1 VQGCL
6 KSALLLVG
14 SDHTEL
20 DEVAIEEVTPKLTIG
35 ISCGWFPKGY
45 PHADPNEHAVFAATD
60 GNATIVAV
68 ADGHHGFDAAGA
80 AITAIAEAATA
91 PTDETAQLI
100 VRRLTVTAIDTV
112 AATVPFLPPPRDTS
126 RTALTMPS
134 LIGLPHRCST
144 IGRRRSPTWQYDS
157 PLTSHFPH
165 SPLCLVH

>member
-1 VQGCL
+1 MQGCFQ
-6 KSALLLVG
+6 SALLVG

-45 PHADPNEHAVFAATD
+45 PHADPNEDAVFAATD

-68 ADGHHGFDAAGA
+68 ADGHHGFDAARA

-100 VRRLTVTAIDTV
+100 ARRLTVTAIDAV
-112 AATVPFLPPPRDTS
+112 VATVPFLPPPRDTS

-134 LIGLPHRCST
+134 LIGFPHRCSI

-157 PLTSHFPH
+157 PLTSYFPH